1 MAFSKGQSGNPA
13 GKPPGARHRATMA
26 AEALL
31 DGEVQ
36 ALTRKAIERA
46 LEGDGVALR
55 LCLERCRRGR
65 ADRNRTRPAGPA
77 AEASLESKPRVVLSL
92 EASGRH
98 HIDESCLRKAAPMSA
113 TTGSFSVGNS
123 TVQMPVRAGTLGPS
137 VVDISKLYA
146 QPPPGSQRVRGTRR
160 LFLPKG
166 SCKTTSKRSSMLFLP
181 PRATAI

>member
-65 ADRNRTRPAGPA
+65 ADRNRTRPARRAPPTMAPIGPA

-146 QPPPGSQRVRGTRR
+146 QPPPGSQRGRGTRR
-160 LFLPKG
+160 LFLSKG
-166 SCKTTSKRSSMLFLP
+166 
-181 PRATAI
+181 

>member
-55 LCLERCRRGR
+55 LCLER
-65 ADRNRTRPAGPA
+65 
-77 AEASLESKPRVVLSL
+77 
-92 EASGRH
+92 
-98 HIDESCLRKAAPMSA
+98 I
-113 TTGSFSVGNS
+113 
-123 TVQMPVRAGTLGPS
+123 
-137 VVDISKLYA
+137 
-146 QPPPGSQRVRGTRR
+146 
-160 LFLPKG
+160 
-166 SCKTTSKRSSMLFLP
+166 LP
-181 PRATAI
+181 PRKDRPVSFALQESSKLTSNLIAAVAAGDVTPDEGLTVASLIEKHVRIREASDFEARLKALEERIGDGDGR

>member
-55 LCLERCRRGR
+55 LCLERILPARK
-65 ADRNRTRPAGPA
+65 DRPVKFDLPPVGT
-77 AEASLESKPRVVLSL
+77 AS
-92 EASGRH
+92 
-98 HIDESCLRKAAPMSA
+98 
-113 TTGSFSVGNS
+113 
-123 TVQMPVRAGTLGPS
+123 
-137 VVDISKLYA
+137 DISKALGA
-146 QPPPGSQRVRGTRR
+146 IAKAMAAGELTPDEAGTVATPMEAHRKAIETVELEERVRR
-160 LFLPKG
+160 LEAG
-166 SCKTTSKRSSMLFLP
+166 RSP
-181 PRATAI
+181 

>member
-55 LCLERCRRGR
+55 LCLERILPARK
-65 ADRNRTRPAGPA
+65 DRPVKFDLPPVET
-77 AEASLESKPRVVLSL
+77 AS
-92 EASGRH
+92 
-98 HIDESCLRKAAPMSA
+98 
-113 TTGSFSVGNS
+113 
-123 TVQMPVRAGTLGPS
+123 
-137 VVDISKLYA
+137 DISKALGA
-146 QPPPGSQRVRGTRR
+146 ITKSMAAGELTPDEAGTVATVMEAHRKAIETAELEERVRR
-160 LFLPKG
+160 LEAG
-166 SCKTTSKRSSMLFLP
+166 RSP
-181 PRATAI
+181 

>member
-55 LCLERCRRGR
+55 LCLERILPARK
-65 ADRNRTRPAGPA
+65 DRPVKFDLPPVET
-77 AEASLESKPRVVLSL
+77 AS
-92 EASGRH
+92 
-98 HIDESCLRKAAPMSA
+98 
-113 TTGSFSVGNS
+113 
-123 TVQMPVRAGTLGPS
+123 
-137 VVDISKLYA
+137 DISKALGA
-146 QPPPGSQRVRGTRR
+146 IAKSMAAGELTPDEAGTVATVMEAHRKAIETVELEERVRR
-160 LFLPKG
+160 LEAG
-166 SCKTTSKRSSMLFLP
+166 RSP
-181 PRATAI
+181 

>member
-55 LCLERCRRGR
+55 LCLERILPARKDRPVKFDLPPIKTASDICKALGAIAKSMAAGELTPDEAGTVATVMEAHRKAIETVELEERVRR
-65 ADRNRTRPAGPA
+65 
-77 AEASLESKPRVVLSL
+77 L
-92 EASGRH
+92 EAGR
-98 HIDESCLRKAAPMSA
+98 SP
-113 TTGSFSVGNS
+113 
-123 TVQMPVRAGTLGPS
+123 
-137 VVDISKLYA
+137 
-146 QPPPGSQRVRGTRR
+146 
-160 LFLPKG
+160 
-166 SCKTTSKRSSMLFLP
+166 
-181 PRATAI
+181 

>member
-55 LCLERCRRGR
+55 LCLERILPARK
-65 ADRNRTRPAGPA
+65 DRPVKFDLPPVGT
-77 AEASLESKPRVVLSL
+77 AS
-92 EASGRH
+92 
-98 HIDESCLRKAAPMSA
+98 
-113 TTGSFSVGNS
+113 
-123 TVQMPVRAGTLGPS
+123 
-137 VVDISKLYA
+137 DISKALGA
-146 QPPPGSQRVRGTRR
+146 IAKSMAAGELTPDEAGTVATVMEAHRKAIETVELEERVRR
-160 LFLPKG
+160 LEAG
-166 SCKTTSKRSSMLFLP
+166 RSP
-181 PRATAI
+181 